1 MCGIAG
7 IAGREC
13 STLSSALLERM
24 GDVIAHRGPDDSGI
38 WISPQRTPA
47 VGLVHRRLSIIDLS
61 AAGHQPMTNEDASL
75 WVTYNGEI
83 YNHQDIRAELE
94 AAGHQ
99 YRSRSDTETIVHAY
113 EQWGDDCV
121 QRFRGMFAFGLWD
134 GKRRRLLLVRDRLGV
149 KPLYYARLP
158 DGGLVFGSEI
168 KAILASG
175 LVRPVASRAALPEYL
190 LFGYLAGEQTMFEGI
205 STLPPGHML
214 VWDESGVQVRP
225 YWTLQFRAQAGASEQ
240 ELSDRFGQVFDE
252 AVRLRLLSDVPL
264 GVFLSGGLDSSAIA
278 AVMNRHVG
286 ERLSTFSIGFPA
298 GHYSELPYARMV
310 AEHLG
315 ADHHEVVLT
324 ADDFINSLPRMVWHE
339 DEPIWTIASVAMYH
353 VSRLAAQHVKVV
365 LSGEGSDELFAGYD
379 RYWFGVMNQR
389 FAGPY
394 GHVPAPLRRGVRWL
408 LSQRALPER
417 ARRAL
422 SHTFLCREG
431 TPEALH
437 FDNWFGIFTPEQQ
450 QAFCTSE
457 AAAAARDA
465 DVYAAHLEH
474 FRSSGS
480 DDPLDKMLYV
490 DIKTNLVELLM
501 KQDQMSMATSIESR
515 VPFLDHRL
523 VEFAATIP
531 SSAKLGRFSGKRL
544 VKHAVRDLLP
554 DAIINRRKQGFPVP
568 FDAWLR
574 QDFAGH
580 VQALLLSDAALG
592 RGWFKP
598 DAMRHLVRA
607 HASGA
612 ANASRQLWALLTLEL
627 WARIFLD
634 GDTEWVDAPR
644 DAWSRVRAEPSRPGF
659 AHGRPAAARAGS
671 VDPRAPVAARAKA
684 HD

>member
-1 MCGIAG
+1 
-7 IAGREC
+7 
-13 STLSSALLERM
+13 
-24 GDVIAHRGPDDSGI
+24 
-38 WISPQRTPA
+38 
-47 VGLVHRRLSIIDLS
+47 
-61 AAGHQPMTNEDASL
+61 
-75 WVTYNGEI
+75 
-83 YNHQDIRAELE
+83 
-94 AAGHQ
+94 
-99 YRSRSDTETIVHAY
+99 
-113 EQWGDDCV
+113 
-121 QRFRGMFAFGLWD
+121 
-134 GKRRRLLLVRDRLGV
+134 
-149 KPLYYARLP
+149 
-158 DGGLVFGSEI
+158 VFGSEI

-417 ARRAL
+417 ARRSRTL
-422 SHTFLCREG
+422 SC
-431 TPEALH
+431 
-437 FDNWFGIFTPEQQ
+437 
-450 QAFCTSE
+450 
-457 AAAAARDA
+457 
-465 DVYAAHLEH
+465 
-474 FRSSGS
+474 
-480 DDPLDKMLYV
+480 
-490 DIKTNLVELLM
+490 
-501 KQDQMSMATSIESR
+501 
-515 VPFLDHRL
+515 
-523 VEFAATIP
+523 
-531 SSAKLGRFSGKRL
+531 
-544 VKHAVRDLLP
+544 
-554 DAIINRRKQGFPVP
+554 
-568 FDAWLR
+568 
-574 QDFAGH
+574 AG
-580 VQALLLSDAALG
+580 
-592 RGWFKP
+592 
-598 DAMRHLVRA
+598 RA
-607 HASGA
+607 HRKRCISTTGSAS
-612 ANASRQLWALLTLEL
+612 SRRNSSRRS
-627 WARIFLD
+627 ARARPPPPHATPMSTPHI
-634 GDTEWVDAPR
+634 
-644 DAWSRVRAEPSRPGF
+644 WSTSARPGPTT
-659 AHGRPAAARAGS
+659 RWTRCCTWIS
-671 VDPRAPVAARAKA
+671 RRIWSNC
-684 HD
+684 